1 MASRAVAPSLPVV
14 VAMTGATGAVY
25 GIRLLVA
32 LGELGIE
39 THLVVSRWAEATI
52 RTETDMPLDE
62 IRALATS
69 AYDEGDLAAPPA
81 SPEFETAG
89 MVIAPCSM
97 RTLAAVAHGLG
108 ENLVQQAAAVHLRER
123 RRLVLLVRESPLS
136 VVHLENM
143 LLAARAGAV
152 IAPPLAAF
160 YARLESLD
168 DMVDHTVGRT
178 LDSLGLEHARIR
190 RWGERRGGSAAA
202 QDEGAP
208 PAS

>member
-1 MASRAVAPSLPVV
+1 MGDVARPPGPVV

-25 GIRLLVA
+25 GIRLLEV
-32 LGELGIE
+32 LRELGIE
-39 THLVVSRWAEATI
+39 SQLVISRWAEATI
-52 RTETDMPLDE
+52 KTETDRPLDE
-62 IRALATS
+62 IRALATVVHE
-69 AYDEGDLAAPPA
+69 EGDLAAPPA
-81 SPEFETAG
+81 GRELATAG

-97 RTLAAVAHGLG
+97 RTLAAVAHGL
-108 ENLVQQAAAVHLRER
+108 EDNLIQRAAAVHLADG

-143 LLAARAGAV
+143 LAAARAGAV

-178 LDSLGLEHARIR
+178 LDSLGIEHARIR
-190 RWGERRGGSAAA
+190 RWGERRSPSHGAQGG
-202 QDEGAP
+202 GAD
-208 PAS
+208 ARS

>member
-1 MASRAVAPSLPVV
+1 
-14 VAMTGATGAVY
+14 MTGATGAVY
-25 GIRLLVA
+25 GIRLLEA
-32 LGELGIE
+32 LRELDVE

-52 RTETDMPLDE
+52 RTETDMPLE
-62 IRALATS
+62 KIRALATAVHEES
-69 AYDEGDLAAPPA
+69 DLTALPG
-81 SPEFETAG
+81 SPEFATVG

-97 RTLAAVAHGLG
+97 RTLAAVAHGLT
-108 ENLVQQAAAVHLRER
+108 ENLIQLAARVHLRER

-160 YARLESLD
+160 YAQLESLD
-168 DMVDHTVGRT
+168 DMIDHTVGRT
-178 LDSLGLEHARIR
+178 LDSLGVEHARIR
-190 RWGERRGGSAAA
+190 RWGEPRSGAADG
-202 QDEGAP
+202 QVVD

>member
-1 MASRAVAPSLPVV
+1 MPNVGPPGPPVV

-25 GIRLLVA
+25 GIRLLDA
-32 LGELGIE
+32 LAELGVE

-52 RTETDMPLDE
+52 RTETDVPLGE
-62 IRALATS
+62 IRARATVVH
-69 AYDEGDLAAPPA
+69 DEHDLGALPGRADFA
-81 SPEFETAG
+81 TAG

-97 RTLAAVAHGLG
+97 RTLAAVAHGLT
-108 ENLVQQAAAVHLRER
+108 ENLIQLAASIHLRER

-143 LLAARAGAV
+143 LRAARAGAV
-152 IAPPLAAF
+152 VAPPLAAF

-178 LDSLGLEHARIR
+178 LDMLGIEHDRIQ
-190 RWGERRGGSAAA
+190 RWGERRSGG
-202 QDEGAP
+202 EGAQGADA
-208 PAS
+208 AS

>member
-1 MASRAVAPSLPVV
+1 MPSAAAPSGPVV

-25 GIRLLVA
+25 GIRLLEA
-32 LGELGIE
+32 LRELGIE
-39 THLVVSRWAEATI
+39 THLVVSRWAAATI
-52 RTETDMPLDE
+52 RTETDLPLE
-62 IRALATS
+62 AIRALATVVHDETDLS
-69 AYDEGDLAAPPA
+69 ALPA
-81 SPEFETAG
+81 KPGFATAG

-97 RTLAAVAHGLG
+97 RTLAAVAHGRA
-108 ENLVQQAAAVHLRER
+108 ENLIQLAASVHLRER

-136 VVHLENM
+136 VIHLENM
-143 LLAARAGAV
+143 LRAARVGAV

-178 LDSLGLEHARIR
+178 LDSLGIEHDRIH
-190 RWGERRGGSAAA
+190 RWGERRSGGERA
-202 QDEGAP
+202 QAVD

>member
-1 MASRAVAPSLPVV
+1 MPSHSVAPSLPVV

-25 GIRLLVA
+25 GIRLLEA
-32 LGELGIE
+32 LRELGVE

-52 RTETDMPLDE
+52 KTETDMPLEE
-62 IRALATS
+62 IRALATV
-69 AYDEGDLAAPPA
+69 AHDEADLAAAPA
-81 SPEFETAG
+81 RPDFTTAG

-97 RTLAAVAHGLG
+97 RTLAAVAHGLAD
-108 ENLVQQAAAVHLRER
+108 NLVQRAAVVHLGAG

-178 LDSLGLEHARIR
+178 LDSLGIEHARIR
-190 RWGERRGGSAAA
+190 RWGERRSAAEDA
-202 QDEGAP
+202 HR
-208 PAS
+208 AS

>member
-1 MASRAVAPSLPVV
+1 MPSRALPPSLPVV

-25 GIRLLVA
+25 GIRLLEA
-32 LGELGIE
+32 LRELDIA

-52 RTETDMPLDE
+52 KTETDMPLQE
-62 IRALATS
+62 IRALATVTH
-69 AYDEGDLAAPPA
+69 DEADLAAPPGRPGFA
-81 SPEFETAG
+81 TAG

-97 RTLAAVAHGLG
+97 RTLAAVAHGLA
-108 ENLVQQAAAVHLRER
+108 ENLVQRAAAVHLGEG

-143 LLAARAGAV
+143 LLAARAGAI

-178 LDSLGLEHARIR
+178 LDSLGIEHARIR
-190 RWGERRGGSAAA
+190 RWGERRSAPEDAHR
-202 QDEGAP
+202 
-208 PAS
+208 AS

>member
-1 MASRAVAPSLPVV
+1 MTRAAAPTAPVV

-25 GIRLLVA
+25 GIRLLEA
-32 LGELGIE
+32 LRELGVE

-52 RTETDMPLDE
+52 RTETDMPLE
-62 IRALATS
+62 KIRALATAVHEES
-69 AYDEGDLAAPPA
+69 DLTALPG
-81 SPEFETAG
+81 SPEFATVG

-97 RTLAAVAHGLG
+97 RTLAAVAHGLT
-108 ENLVQQAAAVHLRER
+108 ENLIQLAARVHLRER

-160 YARLESLD
+160 YAQLESLD
-168 DMVDHTVGRT
+168 DMIDHTVGRT
-178 LDSLGLEHARIR
+178 LDSLGVEHARIR
-190 RWGERRGGSAAA
+190 RWGEPRSRAAGGQAV
-202 QDEGAP
+202 D

>member
-1 MASRAVAPSLPVV
+1 MTRAPTPTAPVV

-25 GIRLLVA
+25 GIRLLEA
-32 LGELGIE
+32 LRELDVE

-52 RTETDMPLDE
+52 RTETDMPLE
-62 IRALATS
+62 KIRALATAVHEES
-69 AYDEGDLAAPPA
+69 DLTALPG
-81 SPEFETAG
+81 SPEFATVG

-97 RTLAAVAHGLG
+97 RTLAAVAHGLT
-108 ENLVQQAAAVHLRER
+108 ENLIQLAARVHLRER

-160 YARLESLD
+160 YAQLESLD
-168 DMVDHTVGRT
+168 DMIDHTVGRT
-178 LDSLGLEHARIR
+178 LDSLGVEHARIR
-190 RWGERRGGSAAA
+190 RWGEPRSGAADG
-202 QDEGAP
+202 QVVD

>member
-1 MASRAVAPSLPVV
+1 MASPPAAPSLPVV

-25 GIRLLVA
+25 GIRLLEA
-32 LGELGIE
+32 LRELDIS
-39 THLVVSRWAEATI
+39 THLVVSRWAEVTI
-52 RTETDMPLDE
+52 KTETDMPLRE
-62 IRALATS
+62 IQALATVVHDQ
-69 AYDEGDLAAPPA
+69 ADLDAPPGRPDFA
-81 SPEFETAG
+81 TAG

-97 RTLAAVAHGLG
+97 RTLAAVAHGLTD
-108 ENLVQQAAAVHLRER
+108 NLIQAGAAAHLRDG

-160 YARLESLD
+160 YAQLESLD

-178 LDSLGLEHARIR
+178 LDSLGIEHDRIR
-190 RWGERRGGSAAA
+190 RWGERRGASDDVQGDAAA
-202 QDEGAP
+202 R
-208 PAS
+208 S